1 MIIINFN
8 KESFLHL
15 RAQLTI
21 RTLFDVQVESKHG
34 IDGLMQ
40 WHSTLRKQ
48 TLVAHFSVADIFTL
62 SRSENK
68 TICQIDH
75 DDDGKDPSTLISPPT
90 RCCWEHSRIHW
101 ALESQEGE
109 ESGRL

>member
-40 WHSTLRKQ
+40 WHSTFAETDACGSFFGRGYLYF
-48 TLVAHFSVADIFTL
+48 V
-62 SRSENK
+62 
-68 TICQIDH
+68 TI
-75 DDDGKDPSTLISPPT
+75 
-90 RCCWEHSRIHW
+90 
-101 ALESQEGE
+101 
-109 ESGRL
+109 